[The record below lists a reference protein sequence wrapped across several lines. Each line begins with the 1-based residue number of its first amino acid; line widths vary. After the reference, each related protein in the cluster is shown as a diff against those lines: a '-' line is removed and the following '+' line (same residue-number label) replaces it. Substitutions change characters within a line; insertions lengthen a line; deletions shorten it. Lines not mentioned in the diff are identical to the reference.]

1 MSKLSEKMSKMTA
14 GITTHNTDKSAPL
27 APKTGPG
34 IFMNATFGREA
45 AEQAR
50 AEAEKALDDLKQ
62 SRVVNI
68 SELVEIPGRKRILT
82 PEEFAELKGN
92 LAKHRLINPIT
103 IRKHDQGGYE
113 IVAGHNRVQAYKELG
128 RDTIDA
134 NLLEFNEEEVL
145 SAAFYTNLFS
155 PALTHYEQFK
165 GFSALQNLTGKAQA
179 IIAQESGLSASHIS
193 NILSFDGLPVE
204 SKSLLDTKPW
214 ILGSVMA
221 ARFASLA
228 KDGRVDKVN
237 EAVRQLYDNEALTE
251 KAALELINGK
261 AVKAEKPK
269 ANIIKVG
276 QKKFADVTS
285 RNGAISMKF
294 ADKDNAD
301 KWAEKITE
309 FMRSE
314 IAKGNV

>member
-1 MSKLSEKMSKMTA
+1 MTKLSDRMSRMTA
-14 GITTHNTDKSAPL
+14 GITAHNPDKSANVT
-27 APKTGPG
+27 PKTGPG

-45 AEQAR
+45 AEQAK

-68 SELVEIPGRKRILT
+68 SDLVEIPGRKRILN
-82 PEEFAELKGN
+82 PEEFTELKGN
-92 LAKHRLINPIT
+92 LENHRLINPIT

-165 GFSALQNLTGKAQA
+165 GFSALQNLTGKAQMV
-179 IIAQESGLSASHIS
+179 IAQESGLSASHIS
-193 NILSFDGLPVE
+193 NILSFDGLPME
-204 SKSLLDTKPW
+204 SKCLLDTKPW

-228 KDGRVDKVN
+228 KEGRVDKVN
-237 EAVRQLYDNEALTE
+237 EAVRQLYDNESLTE

-261 AVKAEKPK
+261 ATKAEMPK

-276 QKKFADVTS
+276 QKKFADVTI
-285 RNGAISMKF
+285 RNGAISLKF
-294 ADKDNAD
+294 TDKDNAD
-301 KWAEKITE
+301 KWADKITE
-309 FMRSE
+309 FMRNE
-314 IAKGNV
+314 IARGNV

>member
-1 MSKLSEKMSKMTA
+1 MSKLSERMSKMTA
-14 GITTHNTDKSAPL
+14 GITTNNADKPAPTT
-27 APKTGPG
+27 PKTGPG

-50 AEAEKALDDLKQ
+50 ADAEKALNDLKQ
-62 SRVVNI
+62 SRVVKI

-82 PEEFAELKGN
+82 PEEYEELKSN
-92 LAKHRLINPIT
+92 LTNHRLINPIT
-103 IRKHDQGGYE
+103 IRKHAAGGYE
-113 IVAGHNRVQAYKELG
+113 VVAGHNRTQIFKELG

-145 SAAFYTNLFS
+145 SAAFYSNLFS

-179 IIAQESGLSASHIS
+179 VIAQESGLSASHIS
-193 NILSFDGLPVE
+193 NILSFDGLPDE
-204 SKSLLDTKPW
+204 SKSFLETKPW

-228 KDGRVDKVN
+228 KEGRADKVN
-237 EAVRQLYDNEALTE
+237 EAVRQLYENETLTE
-251 KAALELINGK
+251 KAALALINGK
-261 AVKAEKPK
+261 APKAEKPK

-294 ADKDNAD
+294 ADKDHAD
-301 KWAEKITE
+301 KWAERITE
-309 FMRSE
+309 FVRSE
-314 IAKGNV
+314 IAKGNI